1 MAAGAPGLLQGA
13 GLGPVDRRGPVL
25 TGPCGVAA
33 TRGEPI
39 GAAAKDV
46 APKDVAAK
54 VEAARDAPV
63 GVAVA
68 AGAGGPAEWQRWR
81 QFRPAGWV
89 AVVHVQIQVMPY
101 EPGSPECRVL
111 IDCKAQIETMLLALS
126 RIDNSRHIRDQL
138 VSVHNQLEGLHELH
152 RRQPLAALAGE

>member
-1 MAAGAPGLLQGA
+1 VVAGAPGLQQGA
-13 GLGPVDRRGPVL
+13 GPGPADRRDPVL
-25 TGPCGVAA
+25 TGPYGVAA
-33 TRGEPI
+33 ARGEPI
-39 GAAAKDV
+39 GAAAK
-46 APKDVAAK
+46 VAAAK
-54 VEAARDAPV
+54 DAPV

-68 AGAGGPAEWQRWR
+68 VAAGAGEPAEWQRWR
-81 QFRPAGWV
+81 QFRRAGWV
-89 AVVHVQIQVMPY
+89 ALVYVQLQVMPY

>member
-1 MAAGAPGLLQGA
+1 VGAPGLQQGA
-13 GLGPVDRRGPVL
+13 GLGPADRRRAVLL
-25 TGPCGVAA
+25 TGPSGGAA
-33 TRGEPI
+33 AKGEPI
-39 GAAAKDV
+39 GAAAK
-46 APKDVAAK
+46 VAAAK
-54 VEAARDAPV
+54 DAPV
-63 GVAVA
+63 GAAVVVVVGA

-81 QFRPAGWV
+81 QFRRAGWV
-89 AVVHVQIQVMPY
+89 AVVKEMFQVMPY